1 MARDRY
7 DGSSDDDDLSSLSE
21 LLSFAKQKGVAIVAK
36 LSSETTAEKTVDYIT
51 DGNSASSLETRVDDS
66 QD

>member
-21 LLSFAKQKGVAIVAK
+21 LLSFAKQKGVVIVAK
-36 LSSETTAEKTVDYIT
+36 LSSETTAEKTVNYIT
-51 DGNSASSLETRVDDS
+51 DENSASSLETRVNDS